1 MIIKPAV
8 YKKVMVEQKRLVEE
22 EVYGCDFCQ
31 KEFTRPD
38 NIDATLHYRKS
49 NKEAENI
56 NFCSWN
62 CFFNYISK
70 LKLKEGDFISSPFI
84 DKENI
89 NELLS
94 YLNTK

>member
-1 MIIKPAV
+1 LLLLTYIDFVTIKNKNNMIIKPAI

-49 NKEAENI
+49 NKEAEN
-56 NFCSWN
+56 
-62 CFFNYISK
+62 
-70 LKLKEGDFISSPFI
+70 
-84 DKENI
+84 
-89 NELLS
+89 
-94 YLNTK
+94 LNKPQRPAAMFGCGIRSNAVSI